1 MREYYAL
8 IFADSDYG
16 SYAKFPDLPGCVA
29 LSESFDEAPSHAAEV
44 LYDHLADIERNGD
57 PIPEPSDFAAIIAEP
72 GNLEGLVV
80 LIEEANKNFRP
91 AHLLDDKRWN

>member
-8 IFADSDYG
+8 IFADPDYG
-16 SYAKFPDLPGCVA
+16 SFAKFPDLPGCVA
-29 LSESFDEAPSHAAEV
+29 LAESFNEAPIHAAEV
-44 LYDHLADIERNGD
+44 LFDHLADMERSGD

-80 LIEEANKNFRP
+80 LIEEVCMNSRP
-91 AHLLDDKRWN
+91 ANPLEDKAS